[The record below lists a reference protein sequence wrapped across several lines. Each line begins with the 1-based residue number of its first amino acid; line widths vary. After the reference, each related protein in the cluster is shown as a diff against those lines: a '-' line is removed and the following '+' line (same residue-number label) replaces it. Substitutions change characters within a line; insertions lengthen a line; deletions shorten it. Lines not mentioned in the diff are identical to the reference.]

1 MTEVKEGLGLASA
14 DLMTSGNEGS
24 RVGGVG
30 GGAACS
36 RVGTCSIT
44 RAGVRGGQ
52 DRWGMKVIS

>member
-14 DLMTSGNEGS
+14 DLMTSGNERS

-30 GGAACS
+30 GRGTFS

-52 DRWGMKVIS
+52 VPR